1 MKFDMPTVLE
11 QLRYSGMLET
21 IRIRKLGY
29 PVRMKFSEFVD
40 RYRVLVRKRKLP
52 PKGTPN
58 RYLIPLDFD
67 NIDRVGKGERVGSGT
82 RENVITIDSDEIF
95 NVVFD
100 QPKSIVPGE
109 NGPTRADQNR
119 SPTRIPP
126 PLTSTVGYVER
137 KATSPLTA
145 GAPFDLSWDRVC
157 LPPPTILSIR
167 STLIFI

>member
-58 RYLIPLDFD
+58 RYTLAI
-67 NIDRVGKGERVGSGT
+67 
-82 RENVITIDSDEIF
+82 ENRF
-95 NVVFD
+95 M
-100 QPKSIVPGE
+100 
-109 NGPTRADQNR
+109 
-119 SPTRIPP
+119 
-126 PLTSTVGYVER
+126 
-137 KATSPLTA
+137 
-145 GAPFDLSWDRVC
+145 
-157 LPPPTILSIR
+157 
-167 STLIFI
+167 